1 MAGAVHELANELL
14 CYGVRL
20 QIVPR
25 NGTPVEVHCYA
36 TDAAPRGRCEELLTG
51 GEARIARMAAA
62 GSTNHEI
69 AACLSISH
77 KTVEAHL
84 GHVYRKLA
92 IRSRTELAYVL
103 AS

>member
-62 GSTNHEI
+62 GSTN
-69 AACLSISH
+69 

-103 AS
+103 AT